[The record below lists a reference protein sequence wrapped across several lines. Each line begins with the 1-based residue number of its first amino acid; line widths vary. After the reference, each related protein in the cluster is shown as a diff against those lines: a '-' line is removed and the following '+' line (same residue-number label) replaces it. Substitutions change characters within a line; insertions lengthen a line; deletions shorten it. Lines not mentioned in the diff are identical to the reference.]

1 MATKYVKTIDDFDDL
16 VNPRTLAHHFLGSE
30 PLPFILR
37 VIEIKVKSK
46 FCFEFSLYIYI
57 YIYFFFFFLSCKD
70 DDQENALE
78 DDIADPKG
86 VPDGTARGDEA
97 TT

>member
-57 YIYFFFFFLSCKD
+57 YIFFLSCKD

-78 DDIADPKG
+78 GDIANPKG
-86 VPDGTARGDEA
+86 VPDGTAGGDEA

>member
-1 MATKYVKTIDDFDDL
+1 MATKYVKTIDDL

>member
-1 MATKYVKTIDDFDDL
+1 MATKYVKTIDDL

-37 VIEIKVKSK
+37 SIKIKEKSK

-57 YIYFFFFFLSCKD
+57 YIFFFLSCKD

-78 DDIADPKG
+78 DDIADPEG
-86 VPDGTARGDEA
+86 VLDGTAGGDEA